1 MGIADDSESVINN
14 LAKNG
19 VKDLYILLAY
29 DHLGAL
35 ELPELPRGM
44 EFMVVQSSYMSPLV
58 RKANVV
64 LPSPIW
70 TEIGGNYTTLDGT
83 PISTSHLIN
92 PPDGVKADWETI
104 SEISRRFK

>member
-1 MGIADDSESVINN
+1 MGIANASESVINN
-14 LAKNG
+14 LAQNG
-19 VKDLYILLAY
+19 VKALYLLLADDY
-29 DHLGAL
+29 VEARELLG
-35 ELPELPRGM
+35 LPRGI

-58 RKANVV
+58 QKANVV

-83 PISTSHLIN
+83 LIFASRLIN